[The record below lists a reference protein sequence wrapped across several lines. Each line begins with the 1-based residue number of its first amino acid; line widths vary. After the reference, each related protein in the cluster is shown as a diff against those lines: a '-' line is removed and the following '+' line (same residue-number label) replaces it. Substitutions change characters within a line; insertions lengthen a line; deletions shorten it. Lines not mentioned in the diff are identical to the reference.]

1 MYVNAEASRSQRR
14 EVTSP
19 GASSHSCRGLVVGAV
34 FRVALFRLSATRPL
48 ISALLRCARR
58 RLQLS
63 DALQEQGWRK
73 KTVRLSDNSPPK
85 RYVRA
90 DVVGVV
96 ATTPN
101 RTVGGHRVPV
111 SQCENPEKP
120 LNHRKNTHSISDTE
134 TPVVATTPTTQRP
147 HRPQDDHKT
156 TTTDPAE
163 ETHALRRT
171 MARNGTSGICAETGR
186 YIGQCP
192 CASCAAQRAEM

>member
-1 MYVNAEASRSQRR
+1 MQQIWEVLETAVSGPERR
-14 EVTSP
+14 TVLSP
-19 GASSHSCRGLVVGAV
+19 Q
-34 FRVALFRLSATRPL
+34 
-48 ISALLRCARR
+48 R

-73 KTVRLSDNSPPK
+73 KTVRLSDNSTPK

-101 RTVGGHRVPV
+101 RTVGGHRVSV

-134 TPVVATTPTTQRP
+134 TPVVATTPTTK
-147 HRPQDDHKT
+147 RPQDDHNRPQPT
-156 TTTDPAE
+156 PPRRPSPSGGLWPGTAPPAS
-163 ETHALRRT
+163 A
-171 MARNGTSGICAETGR
+171 
-186 YIGQCP
+186 
-192 CASCAAQRAEM
+192 